1 VSDDHGTPAETAIE
15 SAPKKEPIFKA
26 FPRVTAAIIAL
37 NLLAFALGV
46 VGGDP
51 VVAGMIVQFSLWPAG
66 PMGDGRWLPY
76 LTHQFLHGGPIHL
89 LMNIAMLAQ
98 VGPLVE
104 RRLGSDATAPI
115 RFAGYY
121 LLCGIAGAFGFI
133 ALNPGFD
140 SPMLGA
146 SGAISGLFG
155 GFLIAALSTR
165 ALDAGIKQAVF
176 TSGATFLAINVGLAA
191 LGRVTGFA
199 PIAWESHLFGF
210 IGGLLLWPLFVAR
223 IAR

>member
-1 VSDDHGTPAETAIE
+1 VSDDSRTSAETAIE
-15 SAPKKEPIFKA
+15 NAPTREPIFKA

-46 VGGDP
+46 IGGDT
-51 VVAGMIVQFSLWPAG
+51 VVVGMIVQFSLWPAG

-76 LTHQFLHGGPIHL
+76 FTHQFLHGGPIHL

-104 RRLGSDATAPI
+104 RRFGGGATAPI

-121 LLCGIAGAFGFI
+121 VLCGIAGAFGFI

-165 ALDAGIKQAVF
+165 AIDAGIKRAVI
-176 TSGATFLAINVGLAA
+176 TSGATFLVINVGLAA
-191 LGRVTGFA
+191 LGRVTGFV

-210 IGGLLLWPLFVAR
+210 IGGLLLWPLFAVR
-223 IAR
+223 VPR